1 VKTLK
6 RTNALIVICIFV
18 SLFYWSGYRSYVEEY
33 LVYSGDRLKQGA
45 LWTPISTLFVHF
57 DPMHLIGN
65 IIFLYVFGK
74 VVEEEAGANAVTIAY
89 FLGGAGSIIFSSFFY
104 GFNVQMIGAS
114 GAIFTLSAAAMLI
127 KPLKSSVFF
136 LFVPLGLV
144 AILYFIFNV
153 FAVSLSFGGNVGYVT
168 HVAGFLI
175 GTPFGIVFS
184 KGKWLKNLGITMLLL
199 IVFFAAIYII
209 QTISNPL

>member
-6 RTNALIVICIFV
+6 RTNVLIVICIFV
-18 SLFYWSGYRSYVEEY
+18 SLFYWYGYRSYVEEY
-33 LVYSGDRLKQGA
+33 LVYSGDRFKQGA
-45 LWTPISTLFVHF
+45 FWTPISTLFVHF
-57 DPMHLIGN
+57 DSMHLIGN

-74 VVEEEAGANAVTIAY
+74 AVEEEAGASVATIAY
-89 FLGGAGSIIFSSFFY
+89 FSGGVGSIVISSFYY
-104 GFNVQMIGAS
+104 GFDVQLIGAS
-114 GAIFTLSAAAMLI
+114 GAIFALSAAAMLI
-127 KPLKSSVFF
+127 KPLKSSVLF

-153 FAVSLSFGGNVGYVT
+153 FAVSLGFGGNVGYVT

-175 GTPFGIVFS
+175 GVPFGIAFS

-199 IVFFAAIYII
+199 LVFFAAIYII
-209 QTISNPL
+209 QFASSSL

>member
-1 VKTLK
+1 MKALKT
-6 RTNALIVICIFV
+6 TYALIVICVFV
-18 SLFYWSGYRSYVEEY
+18 SLFYWYGYRSFTEEY

-74 VVEEEAGANAVTIAY
+74 VVEEEAGANVATVAY
-89 FLGGAGSIIFSSFFY
+89 FLGGVGSVIFSSFFY
-104 GFNVQMIGAS
+104 GFDVRMIGAS

-127 KPLKSSVFF
+127 KPLRSSVFF

-144 AILYFIFNV
+144 AILYFVFNV
-153 FAVSLSFGGNVGYVT
+153 FAVSLGFGGNVGYVT

-175 GTPFGIVFS
+175 GIPFGIVFS
-184 KGKWLKNLGITMLLL
+184 KGKWLKNVGITILLL
-199 IVFFAAIYII
+199 IVFFVVIYAM
-209 QTISNPL
+209 QAVSSHL